1 MNRPDR
7 LSEVIT
13 VYSRSV
19 IAVVLVL
26 TVVVGAGAGVLDQS
40 SSLDQFS
47 SDSAEAEEL
56 SYVEEHFSTG
66 PTAPAAS
73 DGGQAHDGQAGSGE
87 R

>member
-1 MNRPDR
+1 MNRPDP

-26 TVVVGAGAGVLDQS
+26 TVVVGAGGGVLEQS
-40 SSLDQFS
+40 SSL
-47 SDSAEAEEL
+47 
-56 SYVEEHFSTG
+56 
-66 PTAPAAS
+66 
-73 DGGQAHDGQAGSGE
+73 DGQAGSGE